1 MKIAQVAPL
10 YEAVPPHRYGG
21 TERVVAALTD
31 GLVDRGHDVT
41 LFAAGE
47 SVTRA
52 RLHEVVPAPLRTRM
66 TRQELLEV
74 APHIHL
80 RMLADLYR
88 DSDFDIIHSHLDV
101 WTMPF
106 AATAPVP
113 TVTTLHG
120 RLDLPMVRGVLGM
133 YPHAPL
139 VSISDD
145 QRRPLADLDL
155 AWVATVP
162 HGLEFGPY
170 FDHPRPA
177 GGGHLAFVGR
187 VCSEKGLDTAIDV
200 ARRCGRP
207 LQIAAKVDP
216 MDVEYFECVIEPL
229 LGDDTVFVGEIGED
243 RKPGFYANAAA
254 TMFPINWPEPFGLVM
269 IESLAAGTPVIALR
283 HGSVPEV
290 LRDGVTGF
298 ICDSVDELVDAVGRL
313 DEIDPDEC
321 RRHARRFTTDVMCG
335 RYEAIYDQLV
345 GKTRRLEHTSVG

>member
-1 MKIAQVAPL
+1 MRIAQVAPL

-21 TERVVAALTD
+21 TERVVAALAD
-31 GLVDRGHDVT
+31 GLADRGHDVT

-47 SVTRA
+47 STTRA
-52 RLHEVVPAPLRTRM
+52 KLHEVVPAPLRTRM

-88 DSDFDIIHSHLDV
+88 DGDFDVIHSHLDV
-101 WTMPF
+101 WTLPF
-106 AATAPVP
+106 AATSATP

-120 RLDLPMVRGVLGM
+120 RLDLPMVRDVLGM
-133 YPHAPL
+133 YPQVPI

-155 AWVATVP
+155 SWVATVP
-162 HGLEFGPY
+162 HGLELGAY
-170 FDHPRPA
+170 LNQPRA
-177 GGGHLAFVGR
+177 GGDHLAFVGR
-187 VCSEKGLDTAIDV
+187 VCAEKGLDTAITV

-207 LQIAAKVDP
+207 LHIAAKVDP
-216 MDVEYFECVIEPL
+216 MDVEYYECVIEPL

-243 RKPGFYANAAA
+243 LKPGFYASAAA
-254 TMFPINWPEPFGLVM
+254 TMFPITWPEPFGIVM

-283 HGSVPEV
+283 NGSVPEI

-298 ICDSVDELVDAVGRL
+298 ICDSVEEMVDAVGRI
-313 DEIDPDEC
+313 DEIDPEEC
-321 RRHARRFTTDVMCG
+321 RRHARAFTIDVMCR
-335 RYEAIYDQLV
+335 RYEAIYELLVDQIP
-345 GKTRRLEHTSVG
+345 RLESAGVG